1 MSLTIAVPAAT
12 PDSGRGAGARDSRV
26 VVTFRYRGPDRPNLP
41 DTRSPPTPAK
51 FKYTLLKG
59 ANVAMPKVEINIPE
73 HLEMQ
78 IAQLVEQGE
87 FLNRE
92 EAIEDLLATGLKAY
106 KTSGPTDE
114 DEEPGFEEEDGMMG
128 HDDEYVF

>member
-1 MSLTIAVPAAT
+1 
-12 PDSGRGAGARDSRV
+12 
-26 VVTFRYRGPDRPNLP
+26 
-41 DTRSPPTPAK
+41 
-51 FKYTLLKG
+51 
-59 ANVAMPKVEINIPE
+59 MPKVEITVPE

-92 EAIEDLLATGLKAY
+92 EAVEDLLATGLKAY
-106 KTSGPTDE
+106 KTSGPVDDE
-114 DEEPGFEEEDGMMG
+114 EEPGGFEDDGMMG